1 MSFLDIILGLLLLW
15 GLWKG
20 LKNGL
25 FVEIASIIALIAG
38 IYGAIHFS
46 YFTGDYLSKNWD
58 WDERYMNI
66 AAFVI
71 TFIAI
76 VFIVHIAAKLLTKIA
91 SLAMLGLL
99 NKIAGGIFGVV
110 KVAVILGALL
120 VFFERVNAK
129 AGLFE
134 NETMQGS
141 VLYEPIKEIGAFVFS
156 HVLEKNNDVPPE
168 PAETLQANLGF
179 YISLFGRHIER
190 FEMDNEHS

>member
-25 FVEIASIIALIAG
+25 LVEIASIIALIAG
-38 IYGAIHFS
+38 IYGSIHFS
-46 YFTGDYLSKNWD
+46 YYAGDYLSQNME
-58 WDERYMNI
+58 WDERYINI

-76 VFIVHIAAKLLTKIA
+76 VFIVHIAGRLLTKIA
-91 SLAMLGLL
+91 NFAMLGLL
-99 NKIAGGIFGVV
+99 NQIAGGIFGVV

-120 VFFERVNAK
+120 VFFERVNDSSGMVK
-129 AGLFE
+129 

-141 VLYEPIKEIGAFVFS
+141 VLYEPIKEIGALIFS
-156 HVLEKNNDVPPE
+156 TVLKEKEETAPE
-168 PAETLQANLGF
+168 PKEASDLRA
-179 YISLFGRHIER
+179 
-190 FEMDNEHS
+190 